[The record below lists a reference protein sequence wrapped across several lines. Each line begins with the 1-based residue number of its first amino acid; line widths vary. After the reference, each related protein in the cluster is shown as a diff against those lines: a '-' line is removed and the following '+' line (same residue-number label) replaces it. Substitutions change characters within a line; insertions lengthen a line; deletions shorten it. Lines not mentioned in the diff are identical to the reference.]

1 MEQPV
6 EKEMYELDIQD
17 TEVKESKLYNDDNAP
32 IPSKERTWN
41 TYNFT
46 ALWVGMAHCIPT
58 YMLAGSLISL
68 GMNWKQSL
76 FTITLGNLIV
86 LIPILL
92 NAHPGTKYGINFPVF
107 SRAAFGV
114 FGANIPAILRA
125 VVACG
130 WFGINTYIGGSA
142 LNVLVSSLIPGWKA
156 LGGNFQIAGLSLP
169 NAITFMIFW
178 SLEMLIIFKG
188 MEQLKKF
195 ENWAAPIVLILA
207 LILMAW
213 AVVSA
218 HGFGPLLSE
227 SGKLSTTKDFM
238 KVFPAAL
245 TSMVGFWATLSL
257 NIPDFTRYA
266 KGQKEQMIGQAIGLP
281 VTMTIFSA
289 MGIIIT
295 SATAV
300 IYGKSIWDPVEIISK
315 FTNPIVILI
324 GFFGI
329 VVASLSVNIA
339 ANIVSPA
346 NDFSNVAPKHIS
358 FKTGALITGIIGI
371 LIMPW
376 KLLADPS
383 GYIYAWLDTYSGIL
397 GPVAAIII
405 CDYWIIKKKKLY
417 LKDLYLTKG
426 SYVYNKGFNPKAI
439 IALVAGI
446 FAALIGKIVPSL
458 SGLFSYAWFVGFG
471 VSFVVYYLLNVLSK
485 NDQGEVEFSEK

>member
-1 MEQPV
+1 MEQAIDKKV
-6 EKEMYELDIQD
+6 HELDMEDNSII
-17 TEVKESKLYNDDNAP
+17 KESKLYNDDIAP
-32 IPSKERTWN
+32 VAIKDRTWN

-58 YMLAGSLISL
+58 YMMAGSLIAL
-68 GMNWKQSL
+68 GMDWKQAL
-76 FTITLGNLIV
+76 FTITIGNLIV

-107 SRAAFGV
+107 SRASFGV

-142 LNVLVSSLIPGWKA
+142 LNVLLSAVIPGWKT
-156 LGGNFQIAGLSLP
+156 LGGSFQIAGLSLP
-169 NAITFMIFW
+169 AGITFMIFW
-178 SLEMLIIFKG
+178 TLEMFIIFKG

-195 ENWAAPIVLILA
+195 ENWAAPLVLVLA
-207 LILMAW
+207 LVLMVW
-213 AVVSA
+213 AISSA

-227 SGKLSTTKDFM
+227 GGKLKTMGSFM
-238 KVFPAAL
+238 KVFPASL
-245 TSMVGFWATLSL
+245 TSMIGFWATLSL

-266 KGQKEQMIGQAIGLP
+266 KGQKEQVIGQAIGLP

-300 IYGKSIWDPVEIISK
+300 IYGQSMWDPVQIISK
-315 FTNPIVILI
+315 FTNPIVIFI

-358 FKTGALITGIIGI
+358 FKMGGLITGIIGI

-383 GYIYAWLDTYSGIL
+383 GYIYSWLDTYSGIL

-405 CDYWIIKKKKLY
+405 CDYWIVKRKKLN
-417 LKDLYLTKG
+417 LKDLYMTKG
-426 SYVYNKGFNPKAI
+426 DYTYSKGFNPKAI
-439 IALVAGI
+439 IALAIGI
-446 FAALIGKIVPSL
+446 FAALIGKIVPGL

-471 VSFVVYYLLNVLSK
+471 VSFVVYYVLNISSIKSK
-485 NDQGEVEFSEK
+485 NIDEAV